1 MLRKYYKNI
10 IKYYKTDLT
19 IQFLPLH
26 QGRDGKAG
34 SPFQKWKKEV
44 PGRLYKKDRWFH
56 TKKRGDHMPYI
67 SPNVREKFNS
77 LSPELQDVI
86 LSRGEDIQSIHD
98 LIRILDKI
106 VKEGEG

>member
-1 MLRKYYKNI
+1 
-10 IKYYKTDLT
+10 
-19 IQFLPLH
+19 
-26 QGRDGKAG
+26 
-34 SPFQKWKKEV
+34 
-44 PGRLYKKDRWFH
+44 
-56 TKKRGDHMPYI
+56 MPYI

-106 VKEGEG
+106 VKEGDG

>member
-1 MLRKYYKNI
+1 MLQKCYKILQNRS
-10 IKYYKTDLT
+10 YHT
-19 IQFLPLH
+19 IPSIAP
-26 QGRDGKAG
+26 GKG
-34 SPFQKWKKEV
+34 WKGCKPVPEMEKGGPEYRYKKE
-44 PGRLYKKDRWFH
+44 RISH

>member
-1 MLRKYYKNI
+1 M
-10 IKYYKTDLT
+10 
-19 IQFLPLH
+19 H
-26 QGRDGKAG
+26 QGRDGRDG

-44 PGRLYKKDRWFH
+44 RNTGIKKRISH

>member
-1 MLRKYYKNI
+1 MEGMEVRSRNGKRKVRNTG
-10 IKYYKTDLT
+10 IKKSS
-19 IQFLPLH
+19 I
-26 QGRDGKAG
+26 
-34 SPFQKWKKEV
+34 S
-44 PGRLYKKDRWFH
+44 H

>member
-1 MLRKYYKNI
+1 
-10 IKYYKTDLT
+10 
-19 IQFLPLH
+19 
-26 QGRDGKAG
+26 
-34 SPFQKWKKEV
+34 
-44 PGRLYKKDRWFH
+44 
-56 TKKRGDHMPYI
+56 MPYI

-77 LSPELQDVI
+77 LSPELPDVI

>member
-1 MLRKYYKNI
+1 M
-10 IKYYKTDLT
+10 
-19 IQFLPLH
+19 H
-26 QGRDGKAG
+26 QGRDGRDG
-34 SPFQKWKKEV
+34 SPFQNWKKEV
-44 PGRLYKKDRWFH
+44 RNTGIKKSAFSSAGASSEKIIA
-56 TKKRGDHMPYI
+56 KKRGDHMPYI